1 MESGVISFRWMNF
14 CAALVVSIALLGN
27 MASAEE
33 LTSAQTPTSRAPGAA
48 AAQEESA
55 LDKRMRS
62 ERLTRENNFVLTPH
76 RPNYLLPLSYN
87 WSLNK
92 APYGTEG
99 DKLQPAEIKFQ
110 ISFKSDI
117 ANNLFEDNGDLY
129 VAYTQ
134 VSQWQA
140 YNSDNS
146 SPFRETNYEP
156 EAFLAFATN
165 VPVLGLRN
173 RILSFGIVHQSNG
186 RAEPLSRS
194 WNRIYTEF
202 MLDRGRFA
210 MSLKPWYRFR
220 EPAETDNNPD
230 INRYMGPGE
239 LRMFYEWKKYV
250 MALMVRNNFRLHDQ
264 KGAEQVEFSFPI
276 ARKVKGYI
284 QYFYG
289 YGDTLIDYNAR
300 TNCLGIGVLLTD
312 WL

>member
-1 MESGVISFRWMNF
+1 VQ
-14 CAALVVSIALLGN
+14 LGGTLH
-27 MASAEE
+27 AEE
-33 LTSAQTPTSRAPGAA
+33 LATGQTTTLRDPGSATAP
-48 AAQEESA
+48 QEESA
-55 LDKRMRS
+55 LDKRIRS
-62 ERLTRENNFVLTPH
+62 ERLTRENSFVLTPH
-76 RPNYLLPLSYN
+76 RPNYILPLAYN
-87 WSLNK
+87 WTLNK
-92 APYGTEG
+92 AAYGPEG

-110 ISFKSDI
+110 ISFKADV
-117 ANNLFEDNGDLY
+117 AEGLFDGNGDLY

-134 VSQWQA
+134 ISQWQA

-156 EAFLAFATN
+156 EAFLAFKTD

-173 RILSFGIVHQSNG
+173 RVLSFGIAHQSNG

-194 WNRIYTEF
+194 WNRIYAEF
-202 MLDRGRFA
+202 ILDRGQFA

-220 EPAETDNNPD
+220 EPPETDNNPD
-230 INRYMGPGE
+230 IGRFMGPGE
-239 LRMFYEWKKYV
+239 LRLIYEWKKYV
-250 MALMVRNNFRLHDQ
+250 AALMVRNNFRLHDQ

-276 ARKVKGYI
+276 AGRVKGYI